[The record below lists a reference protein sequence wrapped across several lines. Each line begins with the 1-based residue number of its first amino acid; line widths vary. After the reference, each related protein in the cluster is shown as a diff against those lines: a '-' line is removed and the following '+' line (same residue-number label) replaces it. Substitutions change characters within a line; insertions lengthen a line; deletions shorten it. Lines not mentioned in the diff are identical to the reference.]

1 MRLSGK
7 VALITGSARGIGRSI
22 AEAFSA
28 EGAVV
33 VVNDVGND
41 AGARETLAAI
51 TSAGGTGTV
60 EMFDVSDAAQV
71 EAGVKN
77 ILAAHGRIDVLVNN
91 AGITR
96 DNLLL
101 RMSEEEFDAV
111 IRVNLKGTYL
121 LTKTVTRHMMKQR
134 SGKVV
139 NISSVV
145 GMMGNAGQ
153 SNYAA
158 AKAGIIGFTKATARE
173 LASRNITVNAI
184 APGFIQTAMTA
195 ALPEAVQKAFLAQI
209 PLGRFAEPREVAELA
224 LFLASDASS
233 YITGQV
239 VGINGGM
246 YTERILDEDIPRGK
260 GGIAMQVEQRVRE
273 IVAEQL
279 ERDVNEITSTS
290 SLIDDLGAD
299 SLDVV
304 ELVMKMEEEFGI
316 EIPDEEAEKI
326 KTVNDVVQYITAHKK

>member
-1 MRLSGK
+1 MGMRLSGK

-28 EGAVV
+28 EGAIV
-33 VVNDVGND
+33 VVNDVGSD

-51 TSAGGTGTV
+51 TGSGGNGTV
-60 EMFDVSDAAQV
+60 EMFDVSDPAAV
-71 EAGVKN
+71 DAGVKN

-121 LTKTVTRHMMKQR
+121 MTKTVTRHMMKQR

-158 AKAGIIGFTKATARE
+158 AKAGIIGFTKAAARE
-173 LASRNITVNAI
+173 LAARNITVNAI
-184 APGFIQTAMTA
+184 APGFIRTAMTA
-195 ALPEAVQKAFLAQI
+195 GLPEAVQKAFLAQI
-209 PLGRFAEPREVAELA
+209 PLGRFAEPQEVAELA

-239 VGINGGM
+239 IGLNGGM
-246 YTERILDEDIPRGK
+246 Y
-260 GGIAMQVEQRVRE
+260 M
-273 IVAEQL
+273 
-279 ERDVNEITSTS
+279 
-290 SLIDDLGAD
+290 
-299 SLDVV
+299 
-304 ELVMKMEEEFGI
+304 
-316 EIPDEEAEKI
+316 
-326 KTVNDVVQYITAHKK
+326 

>member
-1 MRLSGK
+1 MGMRLSGK
-7 VALITGSARGIGRSI
+7 VALVTGSARGIGRSI

-28 EGAVV
+28 EGAIV

-51 TSAGGTGTV
+51 TGSGGNGTV
-60 EMFDVSDAAQV
+60 EMFDVSEAAQV
-71 EAGVKN
+71 DAGVKN

-121 LTKTVTRHMMKQR
+121 MTKTVTRHMMKQR

-158 AKAGIIGFTKATARE
+158 AKAGILGFTKAIARE
-173 LASRNITVNAI
+173 LAPRNITVNAI
-184 APGFIQTAMTA
+184 APGFIRTAMTA
-195 ALPEAVQKAFLAQI
+195 GLPEAVQKTFLAQI
-209 PLGRFAEPREVAELA
+209 PLGRFAEPQEVAELA

-239 VGINGGM
+239 IGINGGM
-246 YTERILDEDIPRGK
+246 Y
-260 GGIAMQVEQRVRE
+260 M
-273 IVAEQL
+273 
-279 ERDVNEITSTS
+279 
-290 SLIDDLGAD
+290 
-299 SLDVV
+299 
-304 ELVMKMEEEFGI
+304 
-316 EIPDEEAEKI
+316 
-326 KTVNDVVQYITAHKK
+326 

>member
-7 VALITGSARGIGRSI
+7 VALVTGSARGIGRAI
-22 AEAFSA
+22 AELFSA
-28 EGAVV
+28 EGATVV
-33 VVNDVGND
+33 VSDVGSD
-41 AGARETLAAI
+41 AGARETLDALEA
-51 TSAGGTGTV
+51 AGGKGMV
-60 EMFDVSDAAQV
+60 EMFDVSDPGQV

-77 ILAAHGRIDVLVNN
+77 ILEAQGRIDVLVNN

-111 IRVNLKGTYL
+111 LRVNLKGTWL

-134 SGKVV
+134 SGRVV

-173 LASRNITVNAI
+173 LAPRNITVNAI
-184 APGFIQTAMTA
+184 APGFIRTAMTA
-195 ALPEAVQKAFLAQI
+195 GLPEAVQKNFLAQI
-209 PLGRFAEPREVAELA
+209 PLGRFAEPKEVAELA
-224 LFLASDASS
+224 LFLASDAAS

-239 VGINGGM
+239 IGINGGM
-246 YTERILDEDIPRGK
+246 Y
-260 GGIAMQVEQRVRE
+260 M
-273 IVAEQL
+273 
-279 ERDVNEITSTS
+279 
-290 SLIDDLGAD
+290 
-299 SLDVV
+299 
-304 ELVMKMEEEFGI
+304 
-316 EIPDEEAEKI
+316 
-326 KTVNDVVQYITAHKK
+326 

>member
-7 VALITGSARGIGRSI
+7 VALVTGSARGIGRSI

-28 EGAVV
+28 EGAII

-51 TSAGGTGTV
+51 TGSGGNGTV
-60 EMFDVSDAAQV
+60 EMFDVSNAAEV
-71 EAGVKN
+71 EAGVKS

-111 IRVNLKGTYL
+111 LRVNLKGTYL
-121 LTKTVTRHMMKQR
+121 LTKAVTRHMMKQR
-134 SGKVV
+134 SGKVI

-158 AKAGIIGFTKATARE
+158 AKAGILGFTKAAARA
-173 LASRNITVNAI
+173 LAPRNITVNAI
-184 APGFIQTAMTA
+184 APGFIRTAMTA
-195 ALPEAVQKAFLAQI
+195 GLPEAVQKTFLAQI
-209 PLGRFAEPREVAELA
+209 PLGRFAEPQEVAELA

-239 VGINGGM
+239 IGINGGM
-246 YTERILDEDIPRGK
+246 Y
-260 GGIAMQVEQRVRE
+260 M
-273 IVAEQL
+273 
-279 ERDVNEITSTS
+279 
-290 SLIDDLGAD
+290 
-299 SLDVV
+299 
-304 ELVMKMEEEFGI
+304 
-316 EIPDEEAEKI
+316 
-326 KTVNDVVQYITAHKK
+326 

>member
-7 VALITGSARGIGRSI
+7 VALVTGSARGIGRAI
-22 AEAFSA
+22 AELFCA
-28 EGAVV
+28 EGATV
-33 VVNDVGND
+33 VVNDVG
-41 AGARETLAAI
+41 
-51 TSAGGTGTV
+51 
-60 EMFDVSDAAQV
+60 SDAAQV
-71 EAGVKN
+71 DAGVRN
-77 ILAAHGRIDVLVNN
+77 ILAVHGRIDVLVNN

-158 AKAGIIGFTKATARE
+158 AKAGILGFTKAAARE
-173 LASRNITVNAI
+173 LAPRNITVNAI
-184 APGFIQTAMTA
+184 APGFIRTAMTA
-195 ALPEAVQKAFLAQI
+195 GLPDAVQKTFLAQI

-239 VGINGGM
+239 IGINGGM
-246 YTERILDEDIPRGK
+246 YT
-260 GGIAMQVEQRVRE
+260 
-273 IVAEQL
+273 
-279 ERDVNEITSTS
+279 
-290 SLIDDLGAD
+290 
-299 SLDVV
+299 
-304 ELVMKMEEEFGI
+304 
-316 EIPDEEAEKI
+316 
-326 KTVNDVVQYITAHKK
+326 

>member
-7 VALITGSARGIGRSI
+7 VALVTGSARGIGRSI
-22 AEAFSA
+22 AEAFGA
-28 EGAVV
+28 EGAIV
-33 VVNDVGND
+33 VVNDVGSD

-51 TSAGGTGTV
+51 TGSGGNGTV

-71 EAGVKN
+71 DAGVKN

-111 IRVNLKGTYL
+111 LRVNLKGTYL

-158 AKAGIIGFTKATARE
+158 AKAGILGFTKAAARE
-173 LASRNITVNAI
+173 LAPRNITVNAI
-184 APGFIQTAMTA
+184 APGFIRTAMTA
-195 ALPEAVQKAFLAQI
+195 GLPEAVQKTFLAQI
-209 PLGRFAEPREVAELA
+209 PLGRFAEPQEVAELA

-239 VGINGGM
+239 IGINGGM
-246 YTERILDEDIPRGK
+246 Y
-260 GGIAMQVEQRVRE
+260 M
-273 IVAEQL
+273 
-279 ERDVNEITSTS
+279 
-290 SLIDDLGAD
+290 
-299 SLDVV
+299 
-304 ELVMKMEEEFGI
+304 
-316 EIPDEEAEKI
+316 
-326 KTVNDVVQYITAHKK
+326 

>member
-1 MRLSGK
+1 MGMRLSGK
-7 VALITGSARGIGRSI
+7 VALVTGSARGIGRAI
-22 AEAFSA
+22 AELFSA
-28 EGAVV
+28 EGATV
-33 VVNDVGND
+33 VVNDVGSD
-41 AGARETLAAI
+41 AGARETLAGIEA
-51 TSAGGTGTV
+51 AGGKGSV
-60 EMFDVSDAAQV
+60 EMFDISDAAQV
-71 EAGVKN
+71 DEGVKN
-77 ILAAHGRIDVLVNN
+77 ILQAHGRIDVLVNN

-101 RMSEEEFDAV
+101 RMSEEEFDMV
-111 IRVNLKGTYL
+111 IRVNLKGTFL
-121 LTKTVTRHMMKQR
+121 LTKVVTRHRMKQR

-184 APGFIQTAMTA
+184 APGFIRTAMTA
-195 ALPEAVQKAFLAQI
+195 GLPEAVQKTFLAQI

-239 VGINGGM
+239 IGLNGGM
-246 YTERILDEDIPRGK
+246 Y
-260 GGIAMQVEQRVRE
+260 M
-273 IVAEQL
+273 
-279 ERDVNEITSTS
+279 
-290 SLIDDLGAD
+290 
-299 SLDVV
+299 
-304 ELVMKMEEEFGI
+304 
-316 EIPDEEAEKI
+316 
-326 KTVNDVVQYITAHKK
+326 

>member
-7 VALITGSARGIGRSI
+7 VALVTGSARGIGRSI
-22 AEAFSA
+22 AEAFGA
-28 EGAVV
+28 EGAIV

-41 AGARETLAAI
+41 AGARETLAAV
-51 TSAGGTGTV
+51 TGSGGNGTV

-71 EAGVKN
+71 DAGVKN
-77 ILAAHGRIDVLVNN
+77 ILAVHGRIDVLVNN

-111 IRVNLKGTYL
+111 LRVNLKGTYL

-158 AKAGIIGFTKATARE
+158 AKAGIIGFTKAAARE
-173 LASRNITVNAI
+173 LAPRNITVNAI
-184 APGFIQTAMTA
+184 APGFIRTAMTA
-195 ALPEAVQKAFLAQI
+195 GLPEAVQKTFLAQI
-209 PLGRFAEPREVAELA
+209 PLGRFAEPQEVAELA

-239 VGINGGM
+239 IGINGGM
-246 YTERILDEDIPRGK
+246 Y
-260 GGIAMQVEQRVRE
+260 M
-273 IVAEQL
+273 
-279 ERDVNEITSTS
+279 
-290 SLIDDLGAD
+290 
-299 SLDVV
+299 
-304 ELVMKMEEEFGI
+304 
-316 EIPDEEAEKI
+316 
-326 KTVNDVVQYITAHKK
+326 

>member
-7 VALITGSARGIGRSI
+7 VALVTGSARGIGRSI
-22 AEAFSA
+22 AELFSA
-28 EGAVV
+28 EGATV
-33 VVNDVGND
+33 VVNDVGSD
-41 AGARETLAAI
+41 AGARETLAVLEA
-51 TSAGGTGTV
+51 AGGKGSV

-71 EAGVKN
+71 DAGVKN
-77 ILAAHGRIDVLVNN
+77 ILAVHGRIDVLVNN

-184 APGFIQTAMTA
+184 APGFIRTAMTA

-233 YITGQV
+233 YITGQAI
-239 VGINGGM
+239 GINGGM
-246 YTERILDEDIPRGK
+246 YT
-260 GGIAMQVEQRVRE
+260 
-273 IVAEQL
+273 
-279 ERDVNEITSTS
+279 
-290 SLIDDLGAD
+290 
-299 SLDVV
+299 
-304 ELVMKMEEEFGI
+304 
-316 EIPDEEAEKI
+316 
-326 KTVNDVVQYITAHKK
+326 

>member
-1 MRLSGK
+1 MRFFGK
-7 VALITGSARGIGRSI
+7 VALVTGSARGIGRSI
-22 AEAFSA
+22 AELFCA
-28 EGAVV
+28 EGATV
-33 VVNDVGND
+33 VVNDVGSD
-41 AGARETLAAI
+41 AGARETLAVLEA
-51 TSAGGTGTV
+51 AGGKGSV

-71 EAGVKN
+71 DAGVKN
-77 ILAAHGRIDVLVNN
+77 ILAVHGRIDVLVNN

-158 AKAGIIGFTKATARE
+158 AKAGIIGFTKAAARE
-173 LASRNITVNAI
+173 LAPRNITVNAI
-184 APGFIQTAMTA
+184 APGFIRTAMTA
-195 ALPEAVQKAFLAQI
+195 GLPEAVQKTFLAQI
-209 PLGRFAEPREVAELA
+209 PLGRFAEPQEVAELA

-239 VGINGGM
+239 IGINGGM
-246 YTERILDEDIPRGK
+246 Y
-260 GGIAMQVEQRVRE
+260 M
-273 IVAEQL
+273 
-279 ERDVNEITSTS
+279 
-290 SLIDDLGAD
+290 
-299 SLDVV
+299 
-304 ELVMKMEEEFGI
+304 
-316 EIPDEEAEKI
+316 
-326 KTVNDVVQYITAHKK
+326 

>member
-1 MRLSGK
+1 MGMRLSGK
-7 VALITGSARGIGRSI
+7 VALVTGSARGIGRSI
-22 AEAFSA
+22 AELFSA
-28 EGAVV
+28 EGATV
-33 VVNDVGND
+33 VVNDVGSD
-41 AGARETLAAI
+41 AGARETLAVLEA
-51 TSAGGTGTV
+51 AGGKGSV

-71 EAGVKN
+71 DAGVKN
-77 ILAAHGRIDVLVNN
+77 ILAVHGRIDVLVNN

-184 APGFIQTAMTA
+184 APGFILTAMTA

-224 LFLASDASS
+224 LFLACDASS

-246 YTERILDEDIPRGK
+246 YT
-260 GGIAMQVEQRVRE
+260 
-273 IVAEQL
+273 
-279 ERDVNEITSTS
+279 
-290 SLIDDLGAD
+290 
-299 SLDVV
+299 
-304 ELVMKMEEEFGI
+304 
-316 EIPDEEAEKI
+316 
-326 KTVNDVVQYITAHKK
+326 

>member
-1 MRLSGK
+1 MGMRLSGK
-7 VALITGSARGIGRSI
+7 VALVTGSARGIGRSI
-22 AEAFSA
+22 AELFCA
-28 EGAVV
+28 EGATV
-33 VVNDVGND
+33 VVNDVGSD
-41 AGARETLAAI
+41 AGARETLAVLEA
-51 TSAGGTGTV
+51 AGGKGSV

-71 EAGVKN
+71 DAGVKN
-77 ILAAHGRIDVLVNN
+77 ILAVHGRIDVLVNN

-158 AKAGIIGFTKATARE
+158 AKAGIIGFTKAAARE

-233 YITGQV
+233 YVTGQV

-246 YTERILDEDIPRGK
+246 YT
-260 GGIAMQVEQRVRE
+260 
-273 IVAEQL
+273 
-279 ERDVNEITSTS
+279 
-290 SLIDDLGAD
+290 
-299 SLDVV
+299 
-304 ELVMKMEEEFGI
+304 
-316 EIPDEEAEKI
+316 
-326 KTVNDVVQYITAHKK
+326 

>member
-1 MRLSGK
+1 MGMRLSGK
-7 VALITGSARGIGRSI
+7 VALVTGSARGIGRSI
-22 AEAFSA
+22 AEAFGA
-28 EGAVV
+28 EGAIV

-51 TSAGGTGTV
+51 TGSGGNGTV

-71 EAGVKN
+71 DAGVKN
-77 ILAAHGRIDVLVNN
+77 ILAAHGRIDILVNN

-111 IRVNLKGTYL
+111 LRVNLKGTYL

-158 AKAGIIGFTKATARE
+158 AKAGILGFTKAIARE
-173 LASRNITVNAI
+173 LAPRNVTVNAI
-184 APGFIQTAMTA
+184 APGFIRTAMTA
-195 ALPEAVQKAFLAQI
+195 GLPEAVQKTFLAQI
-209 PLGRFAEPREVAELA
+209 PLGRFAEPQEVAELA

-239 VGINGGM
+239 IGINGGM
-246 YTERILDEDIPRGK
+246 Y
-260 GGIAMQVEQRVRE
+260 M
-273 IVAEQL
+273 
-279 ERDVNEITSTS
+279 
-290 SLIDDLGAD
+290 
-299 SLDVV
+299 
-304 ELVMKMEEEFGI
+304 
-316 EIPDEEAEKI
+316 
-326 KTVNDVVQYITAHKK
+326 

>member
-7 VALITGSARGIGRSI
+7 VALVTGSARGIGRSI
-22 AEAFSA
+22 AEMFCA
-28 EGAVV
+28 EGATV
-33 VVNDVGND
+33 VVNDVGD
-41 AGARETLAAI
+41 AAGARETLATLEA
-51 TSAGGTGTV
+51 AGGKGSV
-60 EMFDVSDAAQV
+60 EMFDVSEAAQV
-71 EAGVKN
+71 DAGVKN
-77 ILAAHGRIDVLVNN
+77 ILEAHGRIDILVNN

-101 RMSEEEFDAV
+101 RMSEAEFDAV
-111 IRVNLKGTYL
+111 YRVNLKGTFL
-121 LTKTVTRHMMKQR
+121 LTKAVTRHMIRQR

-184 APGFIQTAMTA
+184 APGFIRTAMTA
-195 ALPEAVQKAFLAQI
+195 ALPEAVQKAFQEQI

-246 YTERILDEDIPRGK
+246 Y
-260 GGIAMQVEQRVRE
+260 M
-273 IVAEQL
+273 
-279 ERDVNEITSTS
+279 
-290 SLIDDLGAD
+290 
-299 SLDVV
+299 
-304 ELVMKMEEEFGI
+304 
-316 EIPDEEAEKI
+316 
-326 KTVNDVVQYITAHKK
+326 

>member
-7 VALITGSARGIGRSI
+7 VALVTGSAGGIGRSI
-22 AEAFSA
+22 AELFCA
-28 EGAVV
+28 EGATV
-33 VVNDVGND
+33 VVNDVGSD

-51 TSAGGTGTV
+51 EAAGGKGSV

-71 EAGVKN
+71 DAGVKN
-77 ILAAHGRIDVLVNN
+77 ILAAHGRIDILVNN

-111 IRVNLKGTYL
+111 LRVNLKGTYL
-121 LTKTVTRHMMKQR
+121 LTKAVTRHMMKQR

-158 AKAGIIGFTKATARE
+158 AKAGILGFTKAIARE
-173 LASRNITVNAI
+173 LAPRNITVNAI
-184 APGFIQTAMTA
+184 APGFIRTAMTA
-195 ALPEAVQKAFLAQI
+195 GLPEAVQKTFLAQI
-209 PLGRFAEPREVAELA
+209 PLGRFAEPQEVAELA
-224 LFLASDASS
+224 LFLSSDASS

-239 VGINGGM
+239 IGINGGM
-246 YTERILDEDIPRGK
+246 Y
-260 GGIAMQVEQRVRE
+260 M
-273 IVAEQL
+273 
-279 ERDVNEITSTS
+279 
-290 SLIDDLGAD
+290 
-299 SLDVV
+299 
-304 ELVMKMEEEFGI
+304 
-316 EIPDEEAEKI
+316 
-326 KTVNDVVQYITAHKK
+326 

>member
-7 VALITGSARGIGRSI
+7 VALVTGSARGIGRSI
-22 AEAFSA
+22 AELFCA
-28 EGAVV
+28 EGATV
-33 VVNDVGND
+33 VVNDVGSD
-41 AGARETLAAI
+41 AGARETLAALEA
-51 TSAGGTGTV
+51 AGGKGSV

-71 EAGVKN
+71 DAGVKN
-77 ILAAHGRIDVLVNN
+77 ILEAHGRIDVLVNN

-111 IRVNLKGTYL
+111 LRVNLKGTFL
-121 LTKTVTRHMMKQR
+121 LTKMVTRHMMKQR

-184 APGFIQTAMTA
+184 APGFIRTAMTA

-246 YTERILDEDIPRGK
+246 YT
-260 GGIAMQVEQRVRE
+260 
-273 IVAEQL
+273 
-279 ERDVNEITSTS
+279 
-290 SLIDDLGAD
+290 
-299 SLDVV
+299 
-304 ELVMKMEEEFGI
+304 
-316 EIPDEEAEKI
+316 
-326 KTVNDVVQYITAHKK
+326 

>member
-1 MRLSGK
+1 MGMRLSGK
-7 VALITGSARGIGRSI
+7 VALVTGSARGIGRSI
-22 AEAFSA
+22 AELFSA
-28 EGAVV
+28 EGATV
-33 VVNDVGND
+33 VVNDVGSD
-41 AGARETLAAI
+41 AGARETLAVLEA
-51 TSAGGTGTV
+51 AGGKGSV

-71 EAGVKN
+71 DAGVKN
-77 ILAAHGRIDVLVNN
+77 ILAVHGRIDVLVNN

-158 AKAGIIGFTKATARE
+158 AKAGIIGFTKAAARE

-184 APGFIQTAMTA
+184 APGFILTAMTA

-224 LFLASDASS
+224 LFLACDASS

-246 YTERILDEDIPRGK
+246 YT
-260 GGIAMQVEQRVRE
+260 
-273 IVAEQL
+273 
-279 ERDVNEITSTS
+279 
-290 SLIDDLGAD
+290 
-299 SLDVV
+299 
-304 ELVMKMEEEFGI
+304 
-316 EIPDEEAEKI
+316 
-326 KTVNDVVQYITAHKK
+326 

>member
-1 MRLSGK
+1 MGMRLSGK
-7 VALITGSARGIGRSI
+7 VALVTGSARGIGRSI

-28 EGAVV
+28 EGAIV

-41 AGARETLAAI
+41 AGARETLAAV
-51 TSAGGTGTV
+51 TGSGGNGTV

-71 EAGVKN
+71 DAGVKN
-77 ILAAHGRIDVLVNN
+77 ILAAHGRIDILVNN

-111 IRVNLKGTYL
+111 LRVNLKGTYL

-158 AKAGIIGFTKATARE
+158 AKAGIIGFTKSAARE
-173 LASRNITVNAI
+173 LAPRNITVNAI
-184 APGFIQTAMTA
+184 APGFIRTAMTGG
-195 ALPEAVQKAFLAQI
+195 LPEAVQKTFLAQI
-209 PLGRFAEPREVAELA
+209 PLGRFAEPQEVAELA

-239 VGINGGM
+239 IGLNGGM
-246 YTERILDEDIPRGK
+246 Y
-260 GGIAMQVEQRVRE
+260 M
-273 IVAEQL
+273 
-279 ERDVNEITSTS
+279 
-290 SLIDDLGAD
+290 
-299 SLDVV
+299 
-304 ELVMKMEEEFGI
+304 
-316 EIPDEEAEKI
+316 
-326 KTVNDVVQYITAHKK
+326 

>member
-1 MRLSGK
+1 MILSGK
-7 VALITGSARGIGRSI
+7 VALITGSARGIGRAI
-22 AEAFSA
+22 AERFCA
-28 EGAVV
+28 EGAAV
-33 VVNDVGND
+33 VVNDVGSD

-51 TSAGGTGTV
+51 EASGGKGSV

-71 EAGVKN
+71 DAGVKN
-77 ILAAHGRIDVLVNN
+77 VLEAHGRIDILVNN

-111 IRVNLKGTYL
+111 LRVNLKGTFL

-134 SGKVV
+134 SGRVV

-158 AKAGIIGFTKATARE
+158 AKAGIIGFTKAMARE
-173 LASRNITVNAI
+173 LAPRNVTVNAI
-184 APGFIQTAMTA
+184 APGFIRTAMTA

-209 PLGRFAEPREVAELA
+209 PLGRFAEPGEVADLA
-224 LFLASDASS
+224 LFLSSGAAS

-246 YTERILDEDIPRGK
+246 Y
-260 GGIAMQVEQRVRE
+260 M
-273 IVAEQL
+273 
-279 ERDVNEITSTS
+279 
-290 SLIDDLGAD
+290 
-299 SLDVV
+299 
-304 ELVMKMEEEFGI
+304 
-316 EIPDEEAEKI
+316 
-326 KTVNDVVQYITAHKK
+326 

>member
-1 MRLSGK
+1 MGMRLSGK
-7 VALITGSARGIGRSI
+7 VALVTGSARGIGRSI
-22 AEAFSA
+22 AELFCA
-28 EGAVV
+28 EGATV
-33 VVNDVGND
+33 VVNDVGSD
-41 AGARETLAAI
+41 AGARETLATLEA
-51 TSAGGTGTV
+51 AGGKGSV

-71 EAGVKN
+71 DAGVKN
-77 ILAAHGRIDVLVNN
+77 ILEAHGRIDVLVNN

-101 RMSEEEFDAV
+101 RLSEEDFDAV
-111 IRVNLKGTYL
+111 LRVNLKGTFL
-121 LTKTVTRHMMKQR
+121 LTKMVTRHMIKQR

-184 APGFIQTAMTA
+184 APGFIRTAMTA

-246 YTERILDEDIPRGK
+246 YT
-260 GGIAMQVEQRVRE
+260 
-273 IVAEQL
+273 
-279 ERDVNEITSTS
+279 
-290 SLIDDLGAD
+290 
-299 SLDVV
+299 
-304 ELVMKMEEEFGI
+304 
-316 EIPDEEAEKI
+316 
-326 KTVNDVVQYITAHKK
+326 